1 VNIMFIKM
9 EEPKDFVTWLQVAKV
24 CIENMYL
31 LFIEAKFGTVI
42 LILLLL
48 FQCFKIWDL
57 DARGYHKSMWRMRMK
72 GSEMLVIGV
81 PNSEY
86 S

>member
-1 VNIMFIKM
+1 M
-9 EEPKDFVTWLQVAKV
+9 
-24 CIENMYL
+24 
-31 LFIEAKFGTVI
+31 EAKFETLI

-48 FQCFKIWDL
+48 FQCFKVWDL